1 MGKRICAAR
10 CMMNGLMKINMA
22 PTFIRWTAVLTA
34 GALLYFLPL
43 PGLTAP
49 QRQLLAIFI
58 ATILALVVRPAPMG
72 VSVLIAMTLLAL
84 TGTIPAN
91 RVLLGFSNQT
101 VWLIFSA
108 YLFAR
113 AISSTGLGMRVA
125 YTLIRRFA
133 TTPLRLGYAIV
144 SAGMLVAPFVPS
156 DTARGGGVVFPV
168 TRSLALAFASE
179 PGLTARKIGSF
190 LMLTGFHGNYLAS
203 AVFLTS
209 MVANPLIAQ
218 FVMKI
223 ANVEITWLG
232 WLAGSCVPALFSLA
246 AVPYFIHKWH
256 RPEIQD
262 TAPARV
268 MAADRLQEMGPMSA
282 GERGMVVILFAVM
295 FGWVTSPWHGIAN
308 AFVALTG
315 ICAQL
320 LTGLLHWDELLS
332 ETKAWDVL
340 LWFAPLIMMADELNS
355 GGVVKVVS
363 ETLFTH
369 LHGLSWI
376 VALLILTL
384 IYFYIHYVFASMT
397 AHTTALFP
405 AFFAAALATGAPPL
419 LAALPLAYFSN
430 LNAGI
435 THYGTG
441 SAPVFF
447 GAGYVSELEWWRIG
461 FLVSLVNV
469 TIWLGVGGLWWKAI
483 GLW

>member
-1 MGKRICAAR
+1 M
-10 CMMNGLMKINMA
+10 L
-22 PTFIRWTAVLTA
+22 AV

-43 PGLTAP
+43 PGLAP
-49 QRQLLAIFI
+49 TQRHLLAVFI

-72 VSVLIAMTLLAL
+72 VSVILALTLLAV
-84 TGTIPAN
+84 TGTVPAN

-113 AISSTGLGMRVA
+113 AIGSTGLGMRVA
-125 YTLIRRFA
+125 YSLIRRFA
-133 TTPLRLGYAIV
+133 TTPLRLGYAVV
-144 SAGMLVAPFVPS
+144 SAGMLIAPFVPS

-168 TRSLALAFASE
+168 TRSLALAFGSE
-179 PGLTARKIGSF
+179 PGPTAGRIGSF
-190 LMLTGFHGNYLAS
+190 LMLVCFHGNYLAS

-232 WLAGSCVPALFSLA
+232 WLAGSCVPALCSLG
-246 AVPYFIHKWH
+246 AVPYFIHRWH
-256 RPEIQD
+256 PPAMQD
-262 TAPARV
+262 TSAARV
-268 MAADRLQEMGPMSA
+268 LAADRLREMGPMSA
-282 GERGMVVILFAVM
+282 RERGLVVILLAVM
-295 FGWVTSPWHGIAN
+295 FGWISSPWHGVGN
-308 AFVALTG
+308 TYVALAG
-315 ICAQL
+315 VCAQMI
-320 LTGLLHWDELLS
+320 TGLLEWDELLG
-332 ETKAWDVL
+332 ETKAWDVM
-340 LWFAPLIMMADELNS
+340 LWFAPLIMMADELNA
-355 GGVVKVVS
+355 GGVVKVLS
-363 ETLFTH
+363 DTLFRH
-369 LHGLSWI
+369 LDGLPWMT
-376 VALLILTL
+376 ALAVLVLV
-384 IYFYIHYVFASMT
+384 YFYIHYAFASLT
-397 AHTTALFP
+397 AHVTAFFP
-405 AFFAAALATGAPPL
+405 AFFTAALATGAPPL

-447 GAGYVSELEWWRIG
+447 GAGYVNEREWWRIG

-469 TIWLGVGGLWWKAI
+469 AIWLGIGGAWWKLI

>member
-1 MGKRICAAR
+1 VIGYNPLALNSPA
-10 CMMNGLMKINMA
+10 L
-22 PTFIRWTAVLTA
+22 IRWGVVLTA

-43 PGLTAP
+43 PGFIAQ
-49 QRQLLAIFI
+49 QRQLLAVFI

-84 TGTIPAN
+84 TGTVPAN

-113 AISSTGLGMRVA
+113 AIGTTGLGMRVA
-125 YTLIRRFA
+125 YMLIRRFA
-133 TTPLRLGYAIV
+133 TTPLRLAYAVV

-179 PGLTARKIGSF
+179 PGPTAGKIGSF

-203 AVFLTS
+203 GVFLTS

-223 ANVEITWLG
+223 ANLEITWLG
-232 WLAGSCVPALFSLA
+232 WLAGSCVPALCSLI
-246 AVPYFIHKWH
+246 AVPYCINRWH

-262 TAPARV
+262 TAPARELAV
-268 MAADRLQEMGPMSA
+268 VRLQELGAMSVK
-282 GERGMVVILFAVM
+282 ERALVAILFAVM
-295 FGWVTSPWHGIAN
+295 LGWVTSPWHGIAN
-308 AFVALTG
+308 AFVALIG

-320 LTGLLHWDELLS
+320 LIGLLAWDELLS

-363 ETLFTH
+363 ESLFVH
-369 LHGLSWI
+369 LNGLSWP
-376 VALLILTL
+376 VALIALALV
-384 IYFYIHYVFASMT
+384 YFYIHYVFASMT
-397 AHTTALFP
+397 AHVTALYP
-405 AFFAAALATGAPPL
+405 AFFAAALATGAPPM
-419 LAALPLAYFSN
+419 LAALPMAYFSN

-441 SAPVFF
+441 SAPIFF
-447 GAGYVSELEWWRIG
+447 GAGYMNEREWWRIG

-469 TIWLGVGGLWWKAI
+469 AIWAVAGGLWWKAI
-483 GLW
+483 GYW